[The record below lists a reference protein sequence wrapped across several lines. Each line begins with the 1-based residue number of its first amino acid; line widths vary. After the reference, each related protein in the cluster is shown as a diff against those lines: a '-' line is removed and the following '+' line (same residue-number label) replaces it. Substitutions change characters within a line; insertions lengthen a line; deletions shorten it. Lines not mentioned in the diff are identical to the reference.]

1 MTTLSSMKSV
11 AMRILKGSELLSRA
25 PRIDPRGTTI
35 CRMSNATDFCHLPFM
50 RNLPFFPVLV
60 SCGVSRGKGN
70 KVLFIS
76 LAPPLAQGSADSKD
90 CAGIKTVAH
99 ASAVAS
105 VALVSWKKPAAEV
118 ISTLPGL

>member
-25 PRIDPRGTTI
+25 PRIDPRGTNI

-76 LAPPLAQGSADSKD
+76 LAPPRPKD
-90 CAGIKTVAH
+90 LQTARTVQAIETVAH
-99 ASAVAS
+99 ASAVAN